1 MVNAV
6 VLRETGGPEV
16 LRFESVTL
24 AAPAPD
30 EIQIRQTAIGVN
42 FHDTYIRSGLYDWLK
57 FPGIPGVEAV
67 GVVEAVGSR
76 VRDLAP
82 GDRVGY
88 VTPKYGGYA
97 EARVIGADRVI
108 RLPEDLDDR
117 TAAAVLVKGLTA
129 WMLINTVRTLR
140 RGETCLVH
148 AAAGGVG
155 RLLCQWAAHVGATVI
170 GTVGSAAKAEIARR
184 NGCAHVIRYDQEDFP
199 ARVRELTK
207 GRGVD
212 VAYDSV
218 GRDTFFGSLDALA
231 MRGHLV
237 NFGQSSGPVEPFA
250 VSRLVAR
257 SNTLSRPILF
267 HYIERQ
273 AERQEMAQHLFD
285 VLRSGALRVE
295 IGAEFALRQAA
306 DAHRAL
312 ESRAVSGSIILVP

>member
-16 LRFESVTL
+16 LRLESVPL

-30 EIQIRQTAIGVN
+30 QIQIRQTAIGVN
-42 FHDTYIRSGLYDWLK
+42 FHDTYIRSGLYDWLTL
-57 FPGIPGVEAV
+57 PGIPGVEAV
-67 GVVEAVGSR
+67 GVVDAVGSG
-76 VRDLAP
+76 VRDFAP

-88 VTPKYGGYA
+88 VTPQYGGYA
-97 EARVIGADRVI
+97 QARVIGADRVI
-108 RLPEDLDDR
+108 RLPDDLDDR

-129 WMLINTVRTLR
+129 WMLINKVRTLR
-140 RGETCLVH
+140 RGEICLVH

-170 GTVGSAAKAEIARR
+170 GTVGSAPKAEIARR
-184 NGCAHVIRYDQEDFP
+184 NGCTYVIRYDQENFP
-199 ARVRELTK
+199 ARVRELTQ

-218 GRDTFFGSLDALA
+218 GHDTFFGSLDALA

-250 VSRLVAR
+250 VSRLVAK

-267 HYIERQ
+267 HYIERP

-285 VLRSGALRVE
+285 VLRTGALRAE
-295 IGAEFALRQAA
+295 IGAEFPLRRAA

-312 ESRAVSGSIILVP
+312 ESRAISGSIILIP

>member
-1 MVNAV
+1 MVNGV

-16 LRFESVTL
+16 LRFESVPL
-24 AAPAPD
+24 AAPAAD
-30 EIQIRQTAIGVN
+30 QIQIRQTAIGVN
-42 FHDTYIRSGLYDWLK
+42 FHDTYIRSGLYDWLTL
-57 FPGIPGVEAV
+57 PGIPGVEAV
-67 GVVEAVGSR
+67 GVIEAVGAR
-76 VRDLAP
+76 VRDFAP

-108 RLPEDLDDR
+108 RLPDDLDDR

-129 WMLINTVRTLR
+129 WMLISKIRSLE

-155 RLLCQWAAHVGATVI
+155 RLLSQWAAHVGATVI

-184 NGCAHVIRYDQEDFP
+184 HGCAHVIRYDQENFP
-199 ARVRELTK
+199 ARVRELTD

-237 NFGQSSGPVEPFA
+237 NFGQSSGPVEPFQ
-250 VSRLVAR
+250 VSRLVAK

-267 HYIERQ
+267 HYIDAP
-273 AERQEMAQHLFD
+273 AERDEMARHLFD
-285 VLRSGALRVE
+285 VLRTDALQVE
-295 IGAEFALRQAA
+295 IGAEFPLRRAA

-312 ESRAVSGSIILVP
+312 ESRTVSGSIILVP